1 MTMMSISD
9 TMESKRRR
17 GGKREGQEKD
27 KWQSCLPIELNIY
40 KTKFNKGQLEKKP
53 ERKQL
58 KNNIPSLW
66 TTEGPQNNCKHVP
79 CPLYIGNHYIVFFKL

>member
-40 KTKFNKGQLEKKP
+40 KKKFNKGQLKKKTRTKAIEKQHSK
-53 ERKQL
+53 
-58 KNNIPSLW
+58 SLDYGG
-66 TTEGPQNNCKHVP
+66 TTK
-79 CPLYIGNHYIVFFKL
+79 